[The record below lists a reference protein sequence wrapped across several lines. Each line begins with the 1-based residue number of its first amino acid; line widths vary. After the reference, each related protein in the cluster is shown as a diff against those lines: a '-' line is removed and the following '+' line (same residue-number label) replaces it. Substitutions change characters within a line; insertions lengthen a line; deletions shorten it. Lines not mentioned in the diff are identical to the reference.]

1 MFRKTTITGLA
12 IASLTAAAFAHT
24 DATGVV
30 KERMDA
36 MKAMQDAIKT
46 IKPMM
51 TGDAPYDAGT
61 VRSAAEKISALAG
74 DDLTRHYPEGST
86 DHPTEALPTVWTD
99 WDRFETLAAQLE
111 TTALGLAIAADNGL
125 HGAGHMMGNDNA
137 MMGDRSGMMG
147 GDSGMMGGNMM
158 GGAQNA
164 QMMTTDHIGQMPA
177 DGAFT
182 MMTQT
187 CSACHD
193 QFRKDD

>member
-1 MFRKTTITGLA
+1 MFRKTPLTGLA
-12 IASLTAAAFAHT
+12 LVGLTAAAFAHT
-24 DATGVV
+24 GATGVV

-36 MKAMQDAIKT
+36 MKTMQDAIKT

-51 TGDAPYDAGT
+51 TGDAPYDAST
-61 VRSAAEKISALAG
+61 VRSAAEKIAALSG

-86 DHPTEALPTVWTD
+86 DHLTQALPAVWTD

-125 HGAGHMMGNDNA
+125 HGAGHMMENG
-137 MMGDRSGMMG
+137 SGMMG
-147 GDSGMMGGNMM
+147 GGSGMMGG
-158 GGAQNA
+158 AQPA
-164 QMMTTDHIGQMPA
+164 QMMTADHIGQMPA
-177 DGAFT
+177 DGAFA
-182 MMTQT
+182 MMTRT